1 MVAWRGP
8 IRDHA
13 ELTSLPSSAANS
25 QSYRCHICIRITI
38 HTTYA
43 MQKNG
48 QQTSYGSSRFIS
60 SSHPN
65 PSCRRKFHVP
75 TGSGGRDGFH
85 QVAQMM
91 DSIMLDTFAPMGFT
105 KVTAR
110 PSRPQRRS
118 HSPPPQSRNK
128 EVQTG
133 NSHRRASPSTSPNSK
148 VLTNKWVASLR
159 KRDPELQPTLPS
171 INKPKSNASLN
182 FPKPRSF
189 ENTNNCLNAV
199 AYKRERRSSKT
210 RHVKKGSSDEGRAAD
225 EIKEDGKENSDD
237 PKAEMKEMRFEPI
250 GYEHHLV
257 ETIEKDILQRDTAIR
272 WGEVA
277 GLCEAKSVLQEAMV
291 LPLLLPDYFKDKY
304 TAAKKKENKTVR
316 SAKREFLKER
326 LQTSEENCQAGD
338 KRVIYADI
346 KKERVGYK
354 ARFYAPSTIFID
366 EIDSL
371 CSQRGTDSEHE
382 ASRRFKAELLIQMD
396 GISSC
401 GDEKVIMVLAAT
413 NHPWDIDEAFRRRF
427 EKRIFIPLPDYETR
441 KALLQ
446 LCLKNVQLDPG
457 IDCERISKQLDG
469 YTCSDII
476 NVCRDAALMSM
487 RRKIM
492 GRSPEEIKKLTKSEV
507 DLPVTA
513 TDFKEAVSKCKKSV
527 NCKDIAR
534 YKNWIDEFG
543 SC

>member
-1 MVAWRGP
+1 MDFIGFGNPFSVF
-8 IRDHA
+8 
-13 ELTSLPSSAANS
+13 ANDPFF
-25 QSYRCHICIRITI
+25 R
-38 HTTYA
+38 
-43 MQKNG
+43 
-48 QQTSYGSSRFIS
+48 
-60 SSHPN
+60 
-65 PSCRRKFHVP
+65 

-128 EVQTG
+128 GGISYFLTEVQTG
-133 NSHRRASPSTSPNSK
+133 NSHRRGSPSSSPNSK
-148 VLTNKWVASLR
+148 VITNKWVASLR

-171 INKPKSNASLN
+171 INKPKSNANLN

-199 AYKRERRSSKT
+199 AYKRERRSSRT
-210 RHVKKGSSDEGRAAD
+210 RHMKKGSSEEGRPAE
-225 EIKEDGKENSDD
+225 EIKEDGKENSEDH
-237 PKAEMKEMRFEPI
+237 KVESKEIRFEPI

-272 WGEVA
+272 WAEVA

-291 LPLLLPDYFKDKY
+291 LPLLLPDYFKGIRRPWKGVLMVGPPGTGKTMLAKAVATECGTTFFNVSSSTLTSKY
-304 TAAKKKENKTVR
+304 RGESEKLVR
-316 SAKREFLKER
+316 LLFEM
-326 LQTSEENCQAGD
+326 
-338 KRVIYADI
+338 
-346 KKERVGYK
+346 

-396 GISSC
+396 GISSS
-401 GDEKVIMVLAAT
+401 GDEKIIMVLAAT

-441 KALLQ
+441 KALLE

-513 TDFKEAVSKCKKSV
+513 ADFKEAMSKCKKSV

-534 YKNWIDEFG
+534 YKHWIDEFG